1 MALVHFT
8 IDPQQ
13 SVKAISRYIYG
24 VNESLS
30 GAYGSNTLQ
39 RLGGNRWT
47 AYNWENN
54 ASNAGSDYFFQ
65 NDDYLGGGN
74 TPGGALIPG
83 LQNSSNHN
91 AGTIVTIPING
102 YVAADKLGGGDV
114 RNSGADYLETRFH
127 QELARKG
134 SAFSLTPNAGD
145 DFVYADE
152 FVNWIKT
159 KFPYGQSDPNRPI
172 YFSLDNE
179 PDLWQYTHEE
189 VHPDPVTY
197 AELVQKTIAYA
208 SAIKSVVPKANVFG
222 PANYGFTGYVN
233 LQFAPDANG
242 RDFQEYYLQQLKQ
255 AEATYGHRLI
265 DTLDVHWYPEAQG
278 GGVRITGT
286 ETSPEVVAARLQAP
300 RSLWDPT
307 YTEQSWIADYLGGP
321 VELLPL
327 LKAKINANY
336 PGTKLAITEYN
347 YGGGQHISGGI
358 AQADVLG
365 IFGRDGVFAANEW
378 RLKSNEA
385 FIGAAFQMYRN
396 FDGAGGTF
404 GNLSVKGTTDNVAAS
419 SIYASIDSNNR
430 NVMTL
435 VCINKMGTVMPSV
448 MQLAH
453 VPAGATADI
462 YRLTGA
468 MASPQHAF
476 TTTIADPTNFNYSMP
491 GYSVSTIRITWPSAK
506 PVIGNFGSG
515 VSYTENAAPV
525 AIAAAATV
533 TDVDSGNFAGGKMT
547 AQFTTG
553 GHNED
558 RLLIRNAGGVTTK
571 GSQVLYS
578 GVVVGSFEG
587 GTGLSPLVINWN
599 AAATPSRV
607 QAVLRQLCY
616 RDVSDNPL
624 TNTRTVRLTTTD
636 GDGGVSAAVTKT
648 ITVTAVND
656 APTISIGGDIGY
668 QQNTAAVLI
677 AQSATVFDVDSSN
690 FGSGKLTVS
699 ITSGANA
706 SNRLQIGGPA
716 FSVDSSNRLLHN
728 GTVIGTL
735 NANYGVGITKLKVSF
750 NWHATAAIIQELVR
764 ALRFRT
770 IGSTSTVPRTVA
782 MVLTDGDGGTSAT
795 VTKRIALSAS

>member
-1 MALVHFT
+1 MATVHFA

-24 VNESLS
+24 VNEALA
-30 GAYGSNTLQ
+30 GAFGSNTLQ

-54 ASNAGSDYFFQ
+54 ASNAGSDYYFQ
-65 NDDYLGGGN
+65 NDDYLGGGD
-74 TPGGALIPG
+74 TPGGALLGG
-83 LQNSSNHN
+83 LQNSSSHN

-114 RNSGADYLETRFH
+114 RNSGANYLETRFR

-159 KFPYGQSDPNRPI
+159 KFPYGQTDPNRPI

-179 PDLWQYTHEE
+179 PDLWRYTHEE

-208 SAIKSVVPKANVFG
+208 SAIKSVVPNAKVFG

-242 RDFQEYYLQQLKQ
+242 RDFQEYYLQQLQQ
-255 AEATYGHRLI
+255 AEATYGRRLV

-300 RSLWDPT
+300 RSLWDPS

-321 VELLPL
+321 VDLLPL

-365 IFGRDGVFAANEW
+365 VFGRDGVFAANQW
-378 RLKSNEA
+378 RLKANEA

-404 GNLSVKGTTDNVAAS
+404 GNLSVKGTTDDVAAS
-419 SIYASIDSNNR
+419 SIYASVDSTQR

-435 VCINKMGTVMPSV
+435 IAINKTGAALPAL

-453 VPAGATADI
+453 VPAGATVDV

-468 MASPQHAF
+468 AASPKHAF
-476 TTTIADPTNFNYSMP
+476 KTTIADPANFSYSMP

-515 VSYTENAAPV
+515 VSYTENASPV
-525 AIAAAATV
+525 AIAASATV
-533 TDVDSGNFAGGKMT
+533 TDADSGNFAGGRMT
-547 AQFTTG
+547 AQLTAG
-553 GHNED
+553 GHSED
-558 RLLIRNAGGVTTK
+558 RLLIRNSSGITTS

-578 GVVVGSFEG
+578 GIVVGSFTG
-587 GTGLSPLVINWN
+587 GSGLTPLVINWN
-599 AAATPSRV
+599 AAATPLRA

-624 TNTRTVRLTTTD
+624 TNSRTVQLQTTD
-636 GDGGVSAAVTKT
+636 GDGGISAAVTKD
-648 ITVTAVND
+648 ITVAAVND
-656 APTISIGGDIGY
+656 APTLSIGGNIGY
-668 QQNTAAVLI
+668 QQNAAAILI
-677 AQSATVFDVDSSN
+677 ASSATVSDVDSPN
-690 FGSGKLTVS
+690 FASGKLTVS
-699 ITSGANA
+699 ITSGADA
-706 SNRLQIGGPA
+706 SNRLQVGGPT
-716 FSVDSSNRLLHN
+716 FTVDASGRLLRS
-728 GTVIGTL
+728 GVVIGTL
-735 NANYGVGITKLKVSF
+735 NANYGVGLTRLEVTF
-750 NWHATAAIIQELVR
+750 NSQATPAVVQELVR

-770 IGSTSTVPRTVA
+770 IGSTNTGSRTVA
-782 MVLTDGDGGTSAT
+782 LVLTDGDGGTSAT
-795 VTKRIALSAS
+795 ATKRVTVSA